1 MHTIIENN
9 LKQHNYISNKI
20 TFTYFNKPFNY
31 LIIDNLFNETIYDE
45 ISKKFKLFID
55 RTIPYKDQPGAT
67 SNYEGYIS
75 GLSLAD
81 CIDGYDFFISD
92 ELKVF
97 TETVFDIE
105 TNRYMSPSAHFHKSP
120 SKDGFIHRDMN
131 ICSFKKD
138 SSKKIVVNNCI
149 YTDDSAD
156 TQPYTQK
163 VIRSIAFLYY
173 LNNPNNLEDYYGG
186 GTGIYDS
193 YNGKK
198 IDEIKPIN
206 NRLFMFEISY
216 NSFHAYVGSNFDRSC
231 VVGWYHSSPAYIVNR
246 HWKKY
251 YKMAKKNESL
261 IERWGNNPKGGYW
274 PIEKDP
280 HYTKYFHGSLDQL
293 VNN

>member
-75 GLSLAD
+75 GLSLND

-92 ELKVF
+92 ELQTF
-97 TETVFDIE
+97 TENVFDIK
-105 TNRYMSPSAHFHKSP
+105 TTKYMSPSAHFHKSP
-120 SKDGFIHRDMN
+120 SKNGFIHRDMN
-131 ICSFKKD
+131 ICSFKKEN
-138 SSKKIVVNNCI
+138 KLKVLNNCS
-149 YTDDSAD
+149 YTDDSLNK
-156 TQPYTQK
+156 QPETEK

-173 LNNPNNLEDYYGG
+173 LNNPKDLTNYYGG
-186 GTGIYDS
+186 GTGLYDS
-193 YNGKK
+193 YGGNK

-206 NRLFMFEISY
+206 NRLFMFEISH
-216 NSFHAYVGSNFDRSC
+216 NSFHSYIGSDFDRSC
-231 VVGWYHSSPAYIVNR
+231 VVSWYHSSPAYIINR
-246 HWKKY
+246 HWKQY
-251 YKMAKKNESL
+251 YKMAKKNQSL
-261 IERWGNNPKGGYW
+261 VERWGNNPLGGFW

-280 HYTKYFHGSLDQL
+280 NYKKYFNSSLDQL

>member
-1 MHTIIENN
+1 MHKLIEDN
-9 LKQHNYISNKI
+9 LKKHTYISSSIN
-20 TFTYFNKPFNY
+20 FQYFKKPFNY
-31 LIIDNLFNETIYDE
+31 LIIDNLFNEDIYKK
-45 ISKKFKLFID
+45 ISTKFKSFID

-75 GLSLAD
+75 GLSLDD

-92 ELKVF
+92 ELKTF
-97 TETVFDIE
+97 TESAFSIE
-105 TNRYMSPSAHFHKSP
+105 TNKYMSPSAHFHKSP

-138 SSKKIVVNNCI
+138 LSKKIVVNNCM
-149 YTDDSAD
+149 YTDDSAAA
-156 TQPYTQK
+156 QPHTEK
-163 VIRSIAFLYY
+163 VVRSIAFLYY
-173 LNNPNNLEDYYGG
+173 LNNPNNLENYYGG
-186 GTGIYDS
+186 GTGIYDA

-206 NRLFMFEISY
+206 NRLFMFEICH

-231 VVGWYHSSPAYIVNR
+231 VVGWYHSSPAYIINR

-274 PIEKDP
+274 PIENDP
-280 HYTKYFHGSLDQL
+280 HYTKYFNGSLDQL